1 MNKNNVCNNCGK
13 SGHLFHQCKIP
24 ITSIGIIAFR
34 YNEKREIEYLMIR
47 RKETLGYIDF
57 MRGKYSV
64 HNKEYIMNMLKQMT
78 VSEKEQ
84 LLTLDFDTLWAGIWG
99 NGFMSNKYKTE
110 EMLSRDKYNAIVSGI
125 LIKNDF
131 FTLKSVVDDANKS
144 GESWLEPEWG
154 FPKGRRNNQEKD
166 FDCAIR
172 EFCEETGYS
181 CDRLKHLQNVA
192 PFEET
197 FTGSNY
203 VSYKHKYFLTFMNRF
218 DTLNLDNFQKS
229 EVSKMVWTNY
239 ENCIKMMRP
248 YNLEKI
254 RILTNVDKCLKK
266 YKVYQV

>member
-1 MNKNNVCNNCGK
+1 M
-13 SGHLFHQCKIP
+13 
-24 ITSIGIIAFR
+24 
-34 YNEKREIEYLMIR
+34 
-47 RKETLGYIDF
+47 
-57 MRGKYSV
+57 
-64 HNKEYIMNMLKQMT
+64 
-78 VSEKEQ
+78 
-84 LLTLDFDTLWAGIWG
+84 
-99 NGFMSNKYKTE
+99 
-110 EMLSRDKYNAIVSGI
+110 
-125 LIKNDF
+125 
-131 FTLKSVVDDANKS
+131 
-144 GESWLEPEWG
+144 WLEPEWG

-197 FTGSNY
+197 FTGSNH
-203 VSYKHKYFLTFMNRF
+203 VSYKHKYFLTFMNRS

-229 EVSKMVWTNY
+229 EVSKMAWTNY

>member
-1 MNKNNVCNNCGK
+1 MNKNSACNNCGK

-24 ITSIGIIAFR
+24 ITSIGLIAYR
-34 YNEKREIEYLMIR
+34 YNEKRAIEYLMIR

-78 VSEKEQ
+78 VTEKEQ
-84 LLTLDFDTLWAGIWG
+84 LMTSDFDTLWAGIWG
-99 NGFMSNKYKTE
+99 NGYMNNKYKTE
-110 EMLSRDKYNAIVSGI
+110 EMLSRDKFNALVSGI

-131 FTLKSVVDDANKS
+131 FTLKSVVEDSNKLS
-144 GESWLEPEWG
+144 ESWLEPEWG

-203 VSYKHKYFLTFMNRF
+203 MSYKHKYFLTFMNRS

-229 EVSKMVWTNY
+229 EVSKMVWTNF

-254 RILTNVDKCLKK
+254 RVITNVDKCLNK